1 MERKPVAFDL
11 NQEWMELCEAPLYD
25 RFVTKPKRK
34 IYPRS
39 SVVLIAETVFDVIRY
54 VLLVGLALIAVIAL
68 TYPPSREELFAII
81 KDLLD
86 ELHIPSIL

>member
-1 MERKPVAFDL
+1 MDRKPIAYDL
-11 NQEWMELCEAPLYD
+11 NQEWMELCEASLYD

-39 SVVLIAETVFDVIRY
+39 NATFVAETVYDVIRY
-54 VLLVGLALIAVIAL
+54 TLLGGLALIAVITL

-81 KDLLD
+81 KELLT
-86 ELHIPSIL
+86 ELHIL